1 MALNPLALQH
11 EMNPKPIQSRLL
23 NDDDLEGL
31 SGPRKR
37 FLLKL
42 R

>member
-1 MALNPLALQH
+1 
-11 EMNPKPIQSRLL
+11 MNPKPIPSRLL

-37 FLLKL
+37 FLLKMFDPEL
-42 R
+42 